1 MHLRTFQISL
11 ELLHTFRISR
21 SADDSRESV
30 LVSITDGEHFGFG
43 EAAPMA
49 RYDQTA
55 SAAKRALL
63 AIEDL
68 LPDRS
73 TVLTPG
79 SIGDII
85 APVRERL
92 GGQKAALAAVDIALY
107 DMVGRESGRPLF
119 EMLGLDPEST
129 PVTSYT
135 IGIDSPEVIDR
146 KVEEAASFPVL
157 KVKMGLDNDYEIM
170 ERIRSLTDKPVRIDA
185 NEGWTKEEALE
196 KIRWLES
203 RNVEFIEQPLPASK
217 LEDTRWL
224 AERISIPL
232 WADEGRLEIRDI
244 ARRGGAFGGINI
256 KLMKCGGITE
266 ALRLIRA
273 ARERGLEIML
283 GCTIESSIGITAAA
297 QISPLVDYADLDG
310 NILIGND
317 PADGVGTVEG
327 KLLLPTG
334 PGIGVTLR
342 DGPAKEALLNP

>member
-1 MHLRTFQISL
+1 MHLRTYQFSL
-11 ELLHTFRISR
+11 KLLHTFRISR

-30 LVSITDGEHFGFG
+30 LVSITDGDHFGLG
-43 EAAPMA
+43 EAAPSA
-49 RYDQTA
+49 RYGQ
-55 SAAKRALL
+55 SAASVKQALHT
-63 AIEDL
+63 IEDL
-68 LPDRS
+68 LPGLS
-73 TVLTPG
+73 SNLSPG
-79 SIGDII
+79 GISDII
-85 APVRERL
+85 AHVRERL

-107 DMVGRESGRPLF
+107 DMMGRETGSPLF
-119 EMLGLDPEST
+119 EVLGLDPEST

-135 IGIDSPEVIDR
+135 IGIDSPEIIAR

-170 ERIRSLTDKPVRIDA
+170 ERLRDLTDKPVRIDA

-203 RNVEFIEQPLPASK
+203 QNVQFIEQPLPASK

-224 AERISIPL
+224 AERVSIPL
-232 WADEGRLEIRDI
+232 FADENLRDVRDI
-244 ARRGGAFGGINI
+244 PGLEGAFSGINI

-266 ALRLIRA
+266 ALRLISA

-283 GCTIESSIGITAAA
+283 GCMIESSIGITAAA
-297 QISPLVDYADLDG
+297 QISPLVDHADLDG

-317 PADGVGTVEG
+317 PAAGVGTVEG
-327 KLLLPTG
+327 KLILPTG

-342 DGPAKEALLNP
+342 DETAKETLLNP